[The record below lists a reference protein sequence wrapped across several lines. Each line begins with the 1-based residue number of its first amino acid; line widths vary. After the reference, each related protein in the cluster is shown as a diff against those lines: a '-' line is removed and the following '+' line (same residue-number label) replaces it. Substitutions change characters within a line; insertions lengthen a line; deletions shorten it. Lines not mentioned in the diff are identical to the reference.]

1 MSRSGAQ
8 PSPTAPPSALP
19 GLGGE
24 GLRLS
29 IVGRIAYLDGSV
41 SSYQEKRSISQVA
54 AGLPNVDKVVNR
66 LRVAPSSPRADQ
78 TVAGNVLAAL
88 KNDPVLRPLSIAVS
102 VVDGVV
108 ELKGAVSDISVRIA
122 AEAAA
127 WSVCGVKHVVNRL
140 EIVGESR
147 ADLAS
152 DLLRALAS
160 LLGPGASSVKI
171 ELSRGAAYLHG
182 SVRSAEEKLAVEDM
196 VRWHPLV
203 HGIVNQLTVEESRSL
218 NSLPPSA

>member
-8 PSPTAPPSALP
+8 TNPTAPPSALP
-19 GLGGE
+19 GLESE
-24 GLRLS
+24 GIRLS
-29 IVGRIAYLDGSV
+29 IVGRVAYLDGTV

-54 AGLPNVDKVVNR
+54 AGLPNVDKLVNR

-78 TVAGNVLAAL
+78 TVAGNILAAL
-88 KNDPVLRPLSIAVS
+88 KNDPVLRPHSISVS
-102 VVDGVV
+102 VADGVV
-108 ELKGAVSDISVRIA
+108 ELKGAVSDISARIA

-140 EIVGESR
+140 EMVGESR
-147 ADLAS
+147 VDPAS
-152 DLLRALAS
+152 ELRRTLAS

-171 ELSRGAAYLHG
+171 ELSRGAAYLRG

-203 HGIVNQLTVEESRSL
+203 HGVVNQLTVQEPRSL